1 MPAPLSDEVRA
12 AILADIADGKLSRNK
27 IAEKHGVSR
36 GTVTNLAKAHVGD
49 TAFDRTHAEKGA
61 RARAFDARAARAEL
75 IEQLYGDAQR
85 FRERAWSPYTQVVTG
100 PMGPEFVTT
109 KLPPLRDQ
117 QAGYTSL
124 AITLDKALT
133 LERHDSDEGSAAGKT
148 MVNDLF
154 GAFELAYHQIV
165 AEDEAV
171 PDEDEAVP
179 DADAASAEGGEA

>member
-12 AILADIADGKLSRNK
+12 AILADIEAGKLSRNK

-36 GTVTNLAKAHVGD
+36 GTVTNLAKTHVGD

-61 RARAFDARAARAEL
+61 RARQFDAKAARAEL

-85 FRERAWSPYTQVVTG
+85 FRERSWSPYTQVVTG

-117 QAGYTSL
+117 QAGYTAV
-124 AITLDKALT
+124 AIAIDKALT
-133 LERHDSDEGSAAGKT
+133 LEKHDSDEGQAMGKS

-154 GAFELAYHQIV
+154 GAFQLAYHKIV
-165 AEDEAV
+165 AEDGPVDDSAEPPPSA
-171 PDEDEAVP
+171 PP
-179 DADAASAEGGEA
+179 ADAKPEA